1 MCGIAGFF
9 NRERTWK
16 NDIHLMCDCMKHRGP
31 DGCGYWHDEN
41 TGMVLGHRRLS
52 ILDLS
57 DAGSQPMVS
66 QGGRYVIV
74 LNGEIYNFEELKGKL
89 SGEKKVTGF
98 RGHSDTEILLEYIAA
113 YGLKTSLDSIIGM
126 YAFALYDREEK
137 KLFLGRDRMGEKP
150 LYYGNTEGS
159 FLFSSELS
167 AIHSV
172 AGKSLEIDR
181 DALAMFFKYGY
192 IPAPYTIYKGICKLD
207 SGTVAEFDCFGHCI
221 EKTKYWDLREIAKM
235 GFQRPFDG
243 TEEEAAEELERL
255 LTNSIKMQMVADV
268 PVGAFLSG
276 GIDSTTVVALMQ
288 KHSQNKIK
296 TFSIGFNDAH
306 YNEASFAKK
315 TAEYLGT
322 DHTEL
327 YISED
332 DAISV
337 INMLPQIYSEPFADS
352 SQIPTYMV
360 SKLARNQVTVS
371 LSGDGGDEL
380 FGGYTHYYSMPFLW
394 NKVNSIP
401 KPLRRLGA
409 SCIKHMPCKAYSMLH
424 YKGKALAASTPEQL
438 YDANMDVLKKIVP
451 EGTVPRCWADKYL
464 FHPTPDDLQQN
475 LMVMDSVLY
484 LPDDILVKVDRSAMA
499 CSLESRVPLLDKNIV
514 EFAWTLPKEYKLDAN
529 CSKKVLRN
537 VLYKYVPKESMERPK
552 QGFSMPVNKW
562 LNGKLGPWMEEMLNP
577 AKINNEGLLDVSVV
591 SELLD
596 GFKKNGFGEERI
608 WYLLIFE
615 TWLEAVKRTTF
626 KGGNGNG
633 R

>member
-9 NRERTWK
+9 NREKTWK
-16 NDIHLMCDCMKHRGP
+16 DDIYLMCNCMKHRGP

-41 TGMVLGHRRLS
+41 TGMVLGHTRLS

-66 QGGRYVIV
+66 QNGRYVIV

-89 SGEKKVTGF
+89 LGERKITGF
-98 RGHSDTEILLEYIAA
+98 RGHSDTEVLLEYIAA
-113 YGLKTSLDSIIGM
+113 YGLKFSLDNIIGM
-126 YAFALYDREEK
+126 YAFALYDREER

-150 LYYGNTEGS
+150 LYYGNVDGS
-159 FLFSSELS
+159 FIFSSELS
-167 AIHSV
+167 GIHSV
-172 AGKSLEIDR
+172 IGKRLEIDK

-192 IPAPYTIYKGICKLD
+192 IPAPYTIYKRVYKLD
-207 SGTVAEFDCFGHCI
+207 SGTVAGFDCFGHCI
-221 EKTKYWDLREIAKM
+221 KELKYWDLHEIVKN
-235 GFQRPFDG
+235 GVQRPFGG
-243 TEEEAAEELERL
+243 TEEEATEELERL
-255 LTNSIKMQMVADV
+255 LTKSIKMQMVADV

-288 KHSQNKIK
+288 KYSQNKIK
-296 TFSIGFNDAH
+296 TFSIGFNDDH

-337 INMLPQIYSEPFADS
+337 INLLPQIYGEPFADS

-380 FGGYTHYYSMPFLW
+380 FGGYTHYYSTPSLW

-401 KPLRRLGA
+401 KSLRKLGT
-409 SCIKHMPCKAYSMLH
+409 SCTKYLPCNANSKIY
-424 YKGKALAASTPEQL
+424 YRRRALTADSPEEMFDTNK
-438 YDANMDVLKKIVP
+438 DALQKIVP
-451 EGTVPRCWADKYL
+451 EGAIPRCWTDKYL
-464 FHPTPDDLQQN
+464 NKPSSGDLQQN
-475 LMVMDSVLY
+475 LMIMDSIVY

-499 CSLESRVPLLDKNIV
+499 CSLESRVPLLDKNII
-514 EFAWTLPKEYKLDAN
+514 EFAWTLPKKYKLDAD

-537 VLYKYVPKESMERPK
+537 VLYRYVPKELMERPK

-562 LNGKLGPWMEEMLNP
+562 LKGKLSVWMEEMLNP
-577 AKINNEGLLDVSVV
+577 TRINNEGLLDAAVV
-591 SELLD
+591 SELLKN
-596 GFKKNGFGEERI
+596 FKKSGLGEERI

-615 TWLEAVKRTTF
+615 TWLEAIGK
-626 KGGNGNG
+626 K
-633 R
+633 